1 MSMDLNNYNKIVE
14 LYHLMNDSEDL
25 RKVFYANDY
34 PVPFKTLTLYPV
46 QMDLYYYFHL
56 MVECL
61 LLPHKTSGD
70 INAIS
75 MSYLKYICYL
85 ATQKGQPEHLMF
97 LGELLLIVFRKDKKY
112 IDEDGNERA
121 TIEIMLDKG
130 TLLVEG
136 KEFSGKDFDL
146 IRTIILEQNA
156 IEAPDESLGADIIK
170 AMQEIEEFKLKQSK
184 IKMCSFEDQI
194 NIVVAKSSYRRDE
207 IMQMTIRSFSRLLA
221 RIDKIM
227 DYELRH
233 SLLPYMEKKE
243 QENLGHYAESI
254 DKTTREKYESMLTDI
269 DKLKQNINK

>member
-1 MSMDLNNYNKIVE
+1 MDLNNYDKIVE
-14 LYHLMNDSEDL
+14 LYHLMGDSEEL

-34 PVPFKTLTLYPV
+34 PVPYKSLTLFPV

-70 INAIS
+70 VKAIS

-85 ATQKGQPEHLMF
+85 GTDKKELQYLMF
-97 LGELLLIVFRKDKKY
+97 LGELLLIVLRKDKKY
-112 IDEDGNERA
+112 IDKSGHEKP
-121 TIEIMLDKG
+121 TVEILVDKG
-130 TLLVEG
+130 KLLIEG
-136 KEFSGKDFDL
+136 EEFDGKDFDK

-156 IEAPDESLGADIIK
+156 IDPPDESLGSDIIK
-170 AMQEIEEFKLKQSK
+170 AMKEIEEFKLKQSK

-207 IMQMTIRSFSRLLA
+207 IMQMSIRSFSRLLA

-227 DYELRH
+227 DYELKH

-243 QENLGHYAESI
+243 QEKIGHYAESM
-254 DKTTREKYESMLTDI
+254 DKTAREKYESMLTDL
-269 DKLKQNINK
+269 DKLKKDING

>member
-1 MSMDLNNYNKIVE
+1 MDLNNYDKIVE
-14 LYHLMNDSEDL
+14 LYHLMGDSEEL

-34 PVPFKTLTLYPV
+34 PVPYKNLTLFPV

-70 INAIS
+70 VNAIS

-85 ATQKGQPEHLMF
+85 GTKKNELQHLMF
-97 LGELLLIVFRKDKKY
+97 LGELLLIVLRKDKEY
-112 IDEDGNERA
+112 IDKEGCKKP
-121 TIEIMLDKG
+121 TIDI
-130 TLLVEG
+130 LVDQGKILIEG
-136 KEFSGKDFDL
+136 EEFDGKDFDS
-146 IRTIILEQNA
+146 IRAIILEQNA
-156 IEAPDESLGADIIK
+156 IDPPDESLGSDIIK

-207 IMQMTIRSFSRLLA
+207 IMSMSIRSFSRLLA

-227 DYELRH
+227 DYELKH

-243 QENLGHYAESI
+243 QEKIGHYAESI
-254 DKTTREKYESMLTDI
+254 DKTTREKYESMLTDL
-269 DKLKQNINK
+269 DKLKKDING